1 MLLFD
6 RVERKTENVFIL
18 ARPFVKWKILAA
30 MKWDLYI
37 LLSGLLF
44 VLSMSCGW
52 SEVTM
57 EDVKNYLNSVKQE
70 DK

>member
-1 MLLFD
+1 MEASSGD
-6 RVERKTENVFIL
+6 EV
-18 ARPFVKWKILAA
+18 
-30 MKWDLYI
+30 DLYI

-57 EDVKNYLNSVKQE
+57 EDVKRLQWAAMPKRST
-70 DK
+70 